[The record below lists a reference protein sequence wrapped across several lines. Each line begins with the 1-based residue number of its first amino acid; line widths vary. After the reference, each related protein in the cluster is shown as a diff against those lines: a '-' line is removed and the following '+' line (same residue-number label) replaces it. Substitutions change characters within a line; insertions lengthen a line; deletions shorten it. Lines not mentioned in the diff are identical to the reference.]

1 MTGADH
7 AGRGTALSRA
17 LSALRRDAGLRQTQ
31 VVDALKAIDPTI
43 KFSQAE
49 LSRAERGRSVPDPE
63 GYLPVLLQ
71 VYGADPGTRERVVAM
86 ASAIR
91 PETVRAR
98 AVLAQGSWH
107 FQQRIRDIEDQSEG
121 VRSFHP
127 STVLG
132 VLQTESYARAVW
144 HEYDAAEAEQA
155 VEVRLAR
162 GRALLD
168 GSTREWTLIHTE
180 GALRWNFA
188 GGTVMADQMDHIAG
202 MIRRAGPHVR
212 VGVIPS
218 MTPVAVQPLHGFHI
232 YDLPAG
238 GYRVDERMAQIGTH
252 TGTALLGQTDA
263 DVLAAVFTHLE
274 HAAVFGSEAAE
285 LVERIAQE
293 YRALA

>member
-1 MTGADH
+1 MTEADD
-7 AGRGTALSRA
+7 AGRSTELSRT
-17 LSALRRDAGLRQTQ
+17 LSALRREAGMRQIQ
-31 VVDALKAIDPTI
+31 VVDALKALDPEI

-63 GYLPVLLQ
+63 GYLPQLLH
-71 VYGADPGTRERVVAM
+71 VYGADPDTRERVTAM
-86 ASAIR
+86 ASASR

-107 FQQRIRDIEDQSEG
+107 FQQRIRDIEDQSER

-132 VLQTESYARAVW
+132 VLQTETYARAVW
-144 HEYDAAEAEQA
+144 RGYDADEADQA
-155 VEVRLAR
+155 VQIRLAR

-168 GSTREWTLIHTE
+168 GSTRNWTLIHTE

-188 GGTVMADQMDHIAG
+188 GATVMADQMDHIAG
-202 MIRRAGPHVR
+202 MIRRANPHVR

-218 MTPVAVQPLHGFHI
+218 MTPADVQPLHGFHV
-232 YDLPAG
+232 YDLPAS
-238 GYRVDERMAQIGTH
+238 GYRMDERMAQIGTH

-263 DVLAAVFTHLE
+263 DVLAAVFRNLE
-274 HAAVFGSEAAE
+274 SATVFGDEAAA